1 MKICALIPARGGS
14 KGIHLKNIKKV
25 NNIPLI
31 NYSIKAAIES
41 KLINETYLSTDN
53 IKISNIAKKYN
64 NKIKIIGRSKKT
76 STDQATTE
84 SLIDEFTKLYDY
96 DILVLIQPTNV
107 FVNSRY
113 LNEGIKKIV
122 EKKNDSLL
130 SVVKAHKFLWSY
142 NNKKFLPLNYKIG
155 DRPRRQ
161 DSKEFFLE
169 NGSFY
174 IFKRTNYLKTR
185 NRLHFNIGQ
194 VVMKSESIF
203 EIDDISDLNIVRK
216 ILKKN

>member
-31 NYSIKAAIES
+31 NYAIKAAIGC
-41 KLINETYLSTDN
+41 KLINSTYLSTDN
-53 IKISNIAKKYN
+53 LKIAKIAKKYKKKLN
-64 NKIKIIGRSKKT
+64 VIGRSKKT

-84 SLIDEFTKLYDY
+84 SLIDEFFEIYDY

-107 FVNSRY
+107 FINSKY
-113 LNEGIKKIV
+113 LEEGIKKII
-122 EKKNDSLL
+122 KNKNDSLL

-142 NNKKFLPLNYKIG
+142 NNKNFLPLNYKIG
-155 DRPRRQ
+155 KRPRRQ
-161 DSKEFFLE
+161 DSKDFFLE

-174 IFKRTNYLKTR
+174 IFKK
-185 NRLHFNIGQ
+185 
-194 VVMKSESIF
+194 
-203 EIDDISDLNIVRK
+203 
-216 ILKKN
+216 